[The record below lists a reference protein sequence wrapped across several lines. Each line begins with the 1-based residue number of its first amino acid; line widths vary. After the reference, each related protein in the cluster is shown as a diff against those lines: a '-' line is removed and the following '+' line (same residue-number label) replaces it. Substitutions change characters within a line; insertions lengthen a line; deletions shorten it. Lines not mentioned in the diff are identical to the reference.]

1 MGLQLNFRGLN
12 KAEAVNMN
20 YAVFGVLAVIRR
32 EISEQT
38 LEGSVSMRSEHL
50 KTWGEVWEN

>member
-1 MGLQLNFRGLN
+1 MQLNFRGLN